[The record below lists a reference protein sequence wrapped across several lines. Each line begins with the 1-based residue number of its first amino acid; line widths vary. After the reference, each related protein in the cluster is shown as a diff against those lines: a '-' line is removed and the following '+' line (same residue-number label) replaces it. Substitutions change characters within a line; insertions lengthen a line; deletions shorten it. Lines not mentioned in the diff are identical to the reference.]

1 VGQTVAQKIL
11 ARASGRA
18 SVEPGEIVWCKVD
31 LAMAHDSSGPR
42 RLASQLEALGAEI
55 WDPERLVLISDHF
68 VPPNDATEAELLA
81 INRRFARE
89 KGIRKFHE
97 FEGICH
103 IVPLERNYVTPGS
116 LFVGADSHS
125 TTAGTMG
132 AFAVPVGSTEMLGVW
147 VTGEIWLKVPETIK
161 IEWQGD
167 LPSYCMAKDM
177 VLHVLGQIGDDG
189 ATYRALEYTGETV
202 YALPFD
208 ERIVLP
214 NMAIEHGA
222 KTGIIPPD
230 ELTLGRDRTEMD
242 SSVEPQWS
250 DPDASYERVVSSRAE
265 GLVPLVALPGA
276 PDNVVP
282 ATEAGGAPIDQA
294 YIGACTGAKEHD
306 LNEAA
311 RILAGRHVAPGVRL
325 LVAPSSREAMERAAA
340 SGVLTQLIMAG
351 ATILPSGCGA
361 CAGLGS
367 GILAAGE
374 VCISSTNRNYPGRMG
389 HRDAQVYLGSPLTV
403 AASAVTGR
411 VTDPREL
418 L

>member
-1 VGQTVAQKIL
+1 MGQTVAQKIL

-18 SVEPGEIVWCKVD
+18 RVEPGEIVWCTVD

-42 RLASQLEALGAEI
+42 RLAGKMAELGAEL
-55 WDPERLVLISDHF
+55 WDPERLVLVSDHF
-68 VPPNDATEAELLA
+68 VPPNDQTEAEILE
-81 INRRFARE
+81 ITRRFARDH
-89 KGIRKFHE
+89 GVRKFHE

-103 IVPLERNYVTPGS
+103 IVPLERNYVTPGA

-147 VTGEIWLKVPETIK
+147 VTGEIWLKVPPTIK
-161 IEWQGD
+161 VEWQGE
-167 LPSYCMAKDM
+167 LPRYCQAKDM
-177 VLHVLGQIGDDG
+177 VLKVLGEIGDDG
-189 ATYRALEYTGETV
+189 AVYRALEYTGETV

-230 ELTLGRDRTEMD
+230 GLTLGRDRAEMD
-242 SSVEPQWS
+242 PTIEPQWS
-250 DPDASYERVVSSRAE
+250 DTDAEYERVVSNRAE
-265 GLVPLVALPGA
+265 ELVPLVALPGA

-282 ATEAGGAPIDQA
+282 AAAAAGAPINQA
-294 YIGACTGAKEHD
+294 YIGACTGAKEYD
-306 LNEAA
+306 LVQAA
-311 RILAGRHVAPGVRL
+311 RVLASQRIAPGVRL
-325 LVAPSSREAMERAAA
+325 LVAPSSREATERAAA
-340 SGVLTQLIMAG
+340 SGVLTQLIQAG
-351 ATILPSGCGA
+351 ATLLPSGCGA
-361 CAGLGS
+361 CAGLGA

-389 HRDAQVYLGSPLTV
+389 SREAQVYLGSPLTV
-403 AASAVTGR
+403 AASALTGR
-411 VTDPREL
+411 VTDPREVL
-418 L
+418 

>member
-1 VGQTVAQKIL
+1 MGQTVAQKIL

-18 SVEPGEIVWCKVD
+18 RVEPGEIVWCKVD

-42 RLASQLEALGAEI
+42 RLEAGLNKLGADL
-55 WDPERLVLISDHF
+55 WDPDRLVLISDHF
-68 VPPNDATEAELLA
+68 VPPNDQTEAEILE
-81 INRRFARE
+81 INRRFARAR
-89 KGIRKFHE
+89 GIRKFHE

-147 VTGEIWLKVPETIK
+147 VTGEIWLKVPASIK
-161 IEWQGD
+161 VEWHGE
-167 LPSYCMAKDM
+167 LPGFCQAKDM
-177 VLHVLGQIGDDG
+177 VLKVLGEIGDDG

-230 ELTLGRDRTEMD
+230 GLTLARDRTWMD

-250 DPDASYERVVSSRAE
+250 DPDAEYERVIANRADQ
-265 GLVPLVALPGA
+265 LVPLVALPGS

-282 ATEAGGAPIDQA
+282 AAEAGGEPIGQA
-294 YIGACTGAKEHD
+294 YIGACTGAKEYD
-306 LNEAA
+306 LEQAA
-311 RILAGRHVAPGVRL
+311 RVLAGRRIAPGVRL
-325 LVAPSSREAMERAAA
+325 LVAPSSRQAIERAAA
-340 SGVLTQLIMAG
+340 SGVLAQLIAAG
-351 ATILPSGCGA
+351 ATVLPSGCGA
-361 CAGLGS
+361 CAGLGQ
-367 GILAAGE
+367 GVLAAGE

-389 HRDAQVYLGSPLTV
+389 SREARVYLASPLTV
-403 AASAVTGR
+403 AASALTGR
-411 VTDPREL
+411 VTDPREVL
-418 L
+418 